1 MASYFSIIVINP
13 ADWEQYLESQDSL
26 PASLQYNPTGNQ
38 SPSFEGAANATLQE
52 FYFQSDRG
60 YPQDGSASITIT
72 ADTVDTQGI
81 EHRETFLYVGSV
93 IGGEAFRFDQT
104 KYPIIDNIY

>member
-26 PASLQYNPTGNQ
+26 PAALQYNPSGNQ
-38 SPSFEGAANATLQE
+38 SPTFEGAANATLQE
-52 FYFQSDRG
+52 FYFQSDQG
-60 YPQDGSASITIT
+60 YPQNGTASITIM
-72 ADTVDTQGI
+72 ADTFDAQGN

-104 KYPIIDNIY
+104 KYPLISKQY

>member
-1 MASYFSIIVINP
+1 MPSYFSIIVINP

-26 PASLQYNPTGNQ
+26 PASLQYNPTGDQ

-52 FYFQSDRG
+52 FYFRSDQG
-60 YPQDGSASITIT
+60 YPQDGGASITIT
-72 ADTVDTQGI
+72 ADTVDARGF

-93 IGGEAFRFDQT
+93 IGGEAFRFNQIQ
-104 KYPIIDNIY
+104 YPLISKLY